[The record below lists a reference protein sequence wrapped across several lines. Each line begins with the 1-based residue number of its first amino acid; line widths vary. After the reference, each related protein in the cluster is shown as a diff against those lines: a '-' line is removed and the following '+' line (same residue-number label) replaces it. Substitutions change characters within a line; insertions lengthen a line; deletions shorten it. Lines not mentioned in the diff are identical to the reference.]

1 MKLRLFAF
9 DDERIDPFH
18 DGLLRIHRHAAMSI
32 AVQVPGKQE
41 DAGQSEADVVV
52 ECTYAAPGWVQMPEQ
67 GQTPTRHGRPEVLSR
82 VLDYAKECL
91 ARGGYDIILLDNTLR
106 SPTGDQRDYGVDELL
121 PVAREGSPDALIAI
135 ITGYRMIAD
144 ERSEALHR
152 AFGNE
157 VRADMWLP
165 KTSESLC
172 DTLCSIILLV
182 ARGKADR
189 ERRLALEPLDQKN
202 REELADGVVP
212 EGTIFT
218 SPAMA
223 NVVALAVRGAR
234 SPSTPVFILGPTG
247 AGKKHLIDII
257 RANDPRG
264 EDTPWELVNCGA
276 IPKDSN
282 AQIAYLF
289 GYEKGDY
296 TGSVQAG
303 PGAVRRADGGNLVLD
318 EVHTLSHEAQQALL
332 HVIDQGDARD
342 LAGRAY
348 RVSLRVVAASNME
361 RQRLKG
367 PLLTDFLRRLWC
379 WPIEIPSLNSR
390 RDDIAPLASEFV
402 REASAEAGRPI
413 TITPEALEFLRNQD
427 WSEAEVSQLR
437 NTIRN
442 AAIRSGAEI
451 QVAHVRKAY
460 ESLSL
465 SETASVEGTFVVPA
479 TDLDGWMG
487 KLDLQELHRLCV
499 DIWESRGENIENNPD
514 NLVGMLACSPYYLR
528 AVLAAFWHALR
539 KERDTFNELFGLLR
553 PPREKMELRQYLQKA
568 ARDYPTVFPAG
579 KGRKNFGVSDLIADG
594 EDLRGAGFRLQLT

>member
-18 DGLLRIHRHAAMSI
+18 DGLLRIHRHAATSI
-32 AVQVPGKQE
+32 AVQVPGKQ
-41 DAGQSEADVVV
+41 DVDDPKADVVV
-52 ECTYAAPGWVQMPEQ
+52 ECTYAAPGWVEMPEK
-67 GQTPTRHGRPEVLSR
+67 GPTPARHGRPEILAR
-82 VLDYAKECL
+82 VLDYARECL

-121 PVAREGSPDALIAI
+121 PIAREGSPDALIAI

-144 ERSEALHR
+144 ERADALQR

-165 KTSESLC
+165 KSSDSLC

-189 ERRLALEPLDQKN
+189 ERRLALEPLDQRN
-202 REELADGVVP
+202 REELAKGAVP

-218 SPAMA
+218 SPVMA
-223 NVVALAVRGAR
+223 KVIADAVRGAQ
-234 SPSTPVFILGPTG
+234 SPSTPVFILGPSG

-264 EDTPWELVNCGA
+264 EDAPWELVNCGA

-282 AQIAYLF
+282 SQIAYLF

-296 TGSVQAG
+296 TGSVKAG

-342 LAGRAY
+342 LGGRAY
-348 RVSLRVVAASNME
+348 QVSLRVVAASNLE
-361 RQRLKG
+361 RTRLKG
-367 PLLTDFLRRLWC
+367 PLLNDFLRRLWA
-379 WPIEIPSLNSR
+379 WVIEIPSLNHR
-390 RDDIAPLASEFV
+390 RDDIAPLAIQFV
-402 REASAEAGRPI
+402 REASAEADRPVS
-413 TITPEALEFLRNQD
+413 ITPEALEFLRHQD

-442 AAIRSGAEI
+442 ASIRAGSEI
-451 QVAHVRKAY
+451 QVSHVREAY
-460 ESLSL
+460 ESLAL
-465 SETASVEGTFVVPA
+465 TETAAVQETPVVTGA
-479 TDLDGWMG
+479 DLDGW
-487 KLDLQELHRLCV
+487 LARIDLRELNRLCV
-499 DIWESRGENIENNPD
+499 EIWQSRGKNIENNPD
-514 NLVGMLACSPYYLR
+514 NIVAGLACSPFYLR
-528 AVLAAFWHALR
+528 AVLAAVWSELC
-539 KERDTFNELFGLLR
+539 KDRDTFNQLFGFLS

-568 ARDYPTVFPAG
+568 ARDYPAVFPAA
-579 KGRKNFGVSDLIADG
+579 KGRKNFGMSDLVADG
-594 EDLRGAGFRLQLT
+594 EDLREAGFRLQLM